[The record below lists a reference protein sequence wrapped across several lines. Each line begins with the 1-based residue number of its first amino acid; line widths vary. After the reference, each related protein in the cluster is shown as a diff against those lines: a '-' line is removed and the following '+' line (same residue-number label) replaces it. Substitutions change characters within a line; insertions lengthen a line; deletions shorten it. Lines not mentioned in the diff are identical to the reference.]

1 MNISTTRFGSLRLE
15 TRDLFT
21 FPVGLVGLA
30 DCRDWALLS
39 DASNDALAWLQS
51 VERPETA
58 LAVVSPRR
66 FVPDYQFRTFR
77 SELASL
83 ELADIEEAYVLSIVA
98 RNGDEL
104 TLNLKAPIV
113 VNVRNRLGRQIVV
126 NDDHPLQY
134 VLPAPSSRL
143 KKIA

>member
-1 MNISTTRFGSLRLE
+1 MNISTTRFGSIRLE

-21 FPVGLVGLA
+21 FPAGLIGLA

-39 DASNDALAWLQS
+39 DGSNDALAWLQS

-66 FVPDYQFRTFR
+66 FVPDYRFRAYR
-77 SELASL
+77 SELAPL
-83 ELADIEEAYVLSIVA
+83 ELADIEEAYVLSIVSQ
-98 RNGDEL
+98 NVDEL

-113 VNVRNRLGRQIVV
+113 VNVRNRVGRQIVV

-134 VLPAPSSRL
+134 VLPSPSSRL

>member
-1 MNISTTRFGSLRLE
+1 MNVSTTRFGSLRLE

-21 FPVGLVGLA
+21 FPAGLIGLV

-58 LAVVSPRR
+58 LAVVCPRR
-66 FVPDYQFRTFR
+66 FVPDYRFRTFR
-77 SELASL
+77 SELAPL
-83 ELADIEEAYVLSIVA
+83 ELTDIEEAYVLSILA
-98 RNGDEL
+98 SNGEEL
-104 TLNLKAPIV
+104 TLNLKAPVV
-113 VNVRNRLGRQIVV
+113 VNVRNRIGRQIVV